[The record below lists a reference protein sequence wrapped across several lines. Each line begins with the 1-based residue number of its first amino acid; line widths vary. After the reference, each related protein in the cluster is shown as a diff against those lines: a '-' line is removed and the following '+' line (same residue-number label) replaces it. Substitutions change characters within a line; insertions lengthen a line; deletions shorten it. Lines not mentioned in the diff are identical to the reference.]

1 MVDWEQVKM
10 EYITG
15 DLTQNELAAKH
26 KLTRSCLAMRVKRE
40 YWKEEREIYRK
51 ALQKKQEPDE
61 EAYEAVLRARCHR
74 EKQERMDNVVGQ
86 LLDKIGQAI
95 TELDVQVLRTVRK
108 EKEFLYDH
116 PQRADKAT
124 CEILVESETLTTVK
138 CPVDRNGIKLLA
150 AALKDLK
157 EVQMLRDPMELKE
170 QEAKVAKLMKEV
182 EGSEDRDKGSI
193 RITFAGETRECS
205 L

>member
-15 DLTQNELAAKH
+15 DLTQSELAAKH

-40 YWKEEREIYRK
+40 HWKEEREVYRK

-61 EAYEAVLRARCHR
+61 VAYEAVLTARCHR
-74 EKQERMDNVVGQ
+74 EKQERMDHVVGQ

-95 TELDVQVLRTVRK
+95 TELDIQVLRTVRK

-124 CEILVESETLTTVK
+124 CEIQVESETLTTVK

-193 RITFAGETRECS
+193 RITFTDETRECS